1 MISIMFKCF
10 WILALAAMCLGSKPS
25 PTLAGEGDPMPSGV
39 IEHLIQKGDNL
50 HLISGYY
57 FKDPRMWQKIFSLN
71 RMTIT
76 NPNLLR
82 PGDILK
88 IKADPTRQWD
98 IPYADFLARVQR

>member
-1 MISIMFKCF
+1 MISIMFKYL
-10 WILALAAMCLGSKPS
+10 WILVLVAMCLGSKPS
-25 PTLAGEGDPMPSGV
+25 PTLAGEGDPMPLGV

-57 FKDPRMWQKIFSLN
+57 FKDPRMWRKIFSLN
-71 RMTIT
+71 RTAIT

-88 IKADPTRQWD
+88 IKTDPARQWD
-98 IPYADFLARVQR
+98 IPYDDFVARVYR

>member
-10 WILALAAMCLGSKPS
+10 WILTLAAMCLGSQPS
-25 PTLAGEGDPMPSGV
+25 QTLAEESDPMPSGV

-57 FKDPRMWQKIFSLN
+57 FKDPRMWRKIFSLN
-71 RMTIT
+71 TAIIT
-76 NPNLLR
+76 DPNLLR

-88 IKADPTRQWD
+88 IKADPARQWD
-98 IPYADFLARVQR
+98 IPYTDFVAGVRR